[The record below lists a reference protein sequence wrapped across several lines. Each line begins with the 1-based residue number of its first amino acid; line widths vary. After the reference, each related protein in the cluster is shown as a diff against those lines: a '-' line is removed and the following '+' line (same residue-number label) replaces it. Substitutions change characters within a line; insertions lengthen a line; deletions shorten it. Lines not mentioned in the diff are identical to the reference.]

1 MNLENN
7 GDEVW
12 QCNVCE
18 ELFQSYLELK
28 NHWHSIHIMD
38 PKINRLTKQDIKDMN
53 SQVTLIKK
61 EDEKIT
67 NLKNVDVS
75 NSKIGSTNVKN
86 DWMTIIN
93 FSSVSEF
100 DEFEFS
106 KEYEPVAKR
115 TRNFLTKKNE
125 RKNC

>member
-7 GDEVW
+7 PDEVW
-12 QCNVCE
+12 QCDVCVK
-18 ELFQSYLELK
+18 LFSSYLEIK

-38 PKINRLTKQDIKDMN
+38 PKINRLTKHDIKDMK
-53 SQVTLIKK
+53 SQVTVIK
-61 EDEKIT
+61 
-67 NLKNVDVS
+67 KNVDVS
-75 NSKIGSTNVKN
+75 NTKIESTNVKN

-93 FSSVSEF
+93 LSSLSEF